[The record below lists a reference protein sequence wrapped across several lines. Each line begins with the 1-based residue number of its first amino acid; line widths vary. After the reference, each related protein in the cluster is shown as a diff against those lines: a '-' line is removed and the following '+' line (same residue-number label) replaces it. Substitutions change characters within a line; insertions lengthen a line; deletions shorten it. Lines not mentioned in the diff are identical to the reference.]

1 MQLARIL
8 NTIYQN
14 VATYVKIGKYL
25 SSLVE
30 NIKGTII
37 FF

>member
-8 NTIYQN
+8 NKLYQN
-14 VATYVKIGKYL
+14 VAYVKIGKYL